1 MSAASRIIVP
11 YSSQARVDTVTFFAI
26 FSKTHGVRR
35 DGVIHIPR
43 GSKIGLRFND
53 EVVINFEW
61 IGGSSHAVPEA
72 IDDLCK
78 VTSFSNKID
87 GALLA
92 IWDGYW
98 LAKG

>member
-1 MSAASRIIVP
+1 MSAKTRIII
-11 YSSQARVDTVTFFAI
+11 SNFARIDTVTLFAI

-35 DGVIHIPR
+35 DGAIHIPR
-43 GSKIGLRFND
+43 GSKIGLGFDNKT
-53 EVVINFEW
+53 VINFEW
-61 IGGSSHAVPEA
+61 IGGSSHAVPET
-72 IDDLCK
+72 IDDLYK

-98 LAKG
+98 SVKE